1 MLNVII
7 LNPKPLWTNSRPLL
21 LLNFGCFFKNLFNS
35 SLISAS
41 FQLYF
46 SDHYLELWY
55 GWKNQKMLI
64 FAEIQKYYFSLK
76 NLLSLFSGHVTITV
90 TFFEPQGSYHF
101 LFQNAYTMFNIS
113 LVSLSKAERSEPSL
127 FQKLCRKHLVN
138 ENRRPIRYEKRNGT
152 IAIRYNGNMVLLSHK
167 VLRPVWNNYTKKKK
181 IVL

>member
-7 LNPKPLWTNSRPLL
+7 LNPKPLSTHSRPSYTKMNF
-21 LLNFGCFFKNLFNS
+21 NFGCFFHNLFNF

-55 GWKNQKMLI
+55 GWKKQKKLT
-64 FAEIQKYYFSLK
+64 FAEIQEYYFSLK

-101 LFQNAYTMFNIS
+101 LFQNASYHFQKRNVPNP
-113 LVSLSKAERSEPSL
+113 LCSK
-127 FQKLCRKHLVN
+127 KLCRKHLV
-138 ENRRPIRYEKRNGT
+138 
-152 IAIRYNGNMVLLSHK
+152 
-167 VLRPVWNNYTKKKK
+167 
-181 IVL
+181 